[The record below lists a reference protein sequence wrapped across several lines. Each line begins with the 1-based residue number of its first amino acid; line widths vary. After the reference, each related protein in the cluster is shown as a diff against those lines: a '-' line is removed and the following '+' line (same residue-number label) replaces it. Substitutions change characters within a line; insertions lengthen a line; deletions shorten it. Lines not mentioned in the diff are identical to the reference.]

1 MLGGRLAG
9 ALVPLGVE
17 MQTKQEEKERR
28 SEENVEKVSSWTRNL
43 QANERRA
50 DGCLPATRDEISEQL
65 YFAVWLLQ
73 GKRER
78 GKGGN

>member
-17 MQTKQEEKERR
+17 KQTKEQEKERR
-28 SEENVEKVSSWTRNL
+28 SEKHVEKVSSRTQNL

-50 DGCLPATRDEISEQL
+50 DGCQPREMRSQNSFI
-65 YFAVWLLQ
+65 LLCGYCR
-73 GKRER
+73 GKREK
-78 GKGGN
+78 KGG